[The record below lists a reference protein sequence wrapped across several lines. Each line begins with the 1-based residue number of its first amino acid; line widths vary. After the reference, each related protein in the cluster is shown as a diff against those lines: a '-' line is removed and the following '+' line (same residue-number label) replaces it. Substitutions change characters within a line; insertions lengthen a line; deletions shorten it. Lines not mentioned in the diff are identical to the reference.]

1 MDTGPEAPRVARR
14 VSGPNAWAPTTEGE
28 RLGGPTTA
36 VMLGAIDAFADDLGP
51 DPTLVRQIL
60 IAWETQGRP
69 S

>member
-1 MDTGPEAPRVARR
+1 MPTEHDQDHRR
-14 VSGPNAWAPTTEGE
+14 IVRGRSTEGE

-36 VMLGAIDAFADDLGP
+36 VMLAAIDAFADDLGP